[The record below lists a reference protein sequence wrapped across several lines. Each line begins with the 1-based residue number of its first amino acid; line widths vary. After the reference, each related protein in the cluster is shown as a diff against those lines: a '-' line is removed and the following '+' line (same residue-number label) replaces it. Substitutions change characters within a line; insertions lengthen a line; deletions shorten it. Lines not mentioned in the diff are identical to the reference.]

1 MKTLKS
7 IPPPAIPLSN
17 YKIKQPTV
25 TIPFWDVLE
34 QKFYLNKEGEPK
46 NANEAS
52 PGERKLKKSL
62 IVPMWVAKHS
72 HISYIPPSQGLVA
85 KSAQ

>member
-1 MKTLKS
+1 MLS
-7 IPPPAIPLSN
+7 SAIPMSN
-17 YKIKQPTV
+17 YKIKQPIV

-34 QKFYLNKEGEPK
+34 QKFYPSKEAEPK
-46 NANEAS
+46 NANGAS

-62 IVPMWVAKHS
+62 IIPRWVAS